1 MGGALPYVRQEE
13 VQLGVAEGVVD
24 LKKMPL

>member
-1 MGGALPYVRQEE
+1 MGRALPYVRQEE
-13 VQLGVAEGVVD
+13 VQLDVAEGVVD